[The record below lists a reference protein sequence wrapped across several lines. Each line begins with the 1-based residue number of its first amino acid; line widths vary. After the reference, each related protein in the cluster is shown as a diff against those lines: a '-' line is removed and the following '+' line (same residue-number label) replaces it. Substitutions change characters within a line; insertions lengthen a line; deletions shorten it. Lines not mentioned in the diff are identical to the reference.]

1 MGTLQLLEINCE
13 TTNSDMDPRNNIKE
27 IRTLMKLLIRKNAA
41 YNFFF
46 TRIYHPENQ
55 LCPHCRSRMYLIH
68 RKGLSNKLRC
78 RSCKREVSIFFKTI
92 FYKSKVPFHRLLF
105 LLFLVWLEIPQYF
118 LVRLGG
124 VDRHT
129 AGYWQA
135 IYRVVLNRSFY
146 ENPIRLGGEGKRVQ
160 IDEALI
166 RKRKY
171 NRGRSKKQI
180 WVFGAVEEGDSEQHP
195 LFITRVE
202 SRSAWTLI
210 PLIYEHILPG
220 TTIISDEWRA
230 YSCLAILG
238 YNHLTVNH
246 SDHFVDPST
255 GACTN
260 LIESIWAKL
269 RRSFPVTGIKER
281 FIDDY
286 ICSFVEKKRN
296 PLSFIDFMKKITPCS
311 KKQLYFEA
319 SKQEKMD
326 QKSEGAEL
334 PTLNTINVAISSTA
348 AASASVDDLT
358 EGEPDCLGEIE
369 SSEESDVFDIDPDG
383 IGTGESASE
392 YMDDD

>member
-1 MGTLQLLEINCE
+1 M
-13 TTNSDMDPRNNIKE
+13 
-27 IRTLMKLLIRKNAA
+27 
-41 YNFFF
+41 
-46 TRIYHPENQ
+46 
-55 LCPHCRSRMYLIH
+55 RS
-68 RKGLSNKLRC
+68 
-78 RSCKREVSIFFKTI
+78 RSCKREVSVFFKTL

-105 LLFLVWLEIPQYF
+105 LLFLVWLELPQYF

-146 ENPIRLGGEGKRVQ
+146 ENQITLGGEGKRVQ

-171 NRGRSKKQI
+171 HRGRSKKQI
-180 WVFGAVEEGDSEQHP
+180 WVFGAVEEGDAEPHP

-202 SRSAWTLI
+202 NRSAWTLI
-210 PLIYEHILPG
+210 PLICEHILPG
-220 TTIISDEWRA
+220 TTVISDEWRA
-230 YSCLAILG
+230 YSCLEILG
-238 YNHLTVNH
+238 YQHITVNH
-246 SDHFVDPST
+246 SEHFIDPST

-260 LIESIWAKL
+260 LIESIWSKL

-286 ICSFVEKKRN
+286 ICSFVENKRN
-296 PLSFIDFMKKITPCS
+296 PLTFIDFMKKITFYS

-319 SKQEKMD
+319 SEQEKME
-326 QKSEGAEL
+326 QKSEGEELLENPVTESSIENQSREL
-334 PTLNTINVAISSTA
+334 PTFNSINTAIASTA
-348 AASASVDDLT
+348 AASASLDDVT

-369 SSEESDVFDIDPDG
+369 SGEESEVVDIDPDG

-392 YMDDD
+392 

>member
-1 MGTLQLLEINCE
+1 
-13 TTNSDMDPRNNIKE
+13 MDPRNNVQQ
-27 IRTLMKLLIRKNAA
+27 IRTLMKVLIRKEAS

-46 TRIYHPENQ
+46 TRIYHPQNQ
-55 LCPHCRSRMYLIH
+55 LCPHCRSRMYVIH
-68 RKGLSNKLRC
+68 RKGVINKLRC
-78 RSCKREVSIFFKTI
+78 RSCRREVSVFFKTI

-105 LLFLVWLEIPQYF
+105 LLFLIWLELPQYF

-135 IYRVVLNRSFY
+135 IYRVVLNRSLDQ
-146 ENPIRLGGEGKRVQ
+146 NPITLGGEGKRVQ

-171 NRGRSKKQI
+171 NRGQSKKQI
-180 WVFGAVEEGDSEQHP
+180 WVFGAVEEGDSEPRP

-202 SRSAWTLI
+202 NRSAWTLI
-210 PLIYEHILPG
+210 PLICEHILPG
-220 TTIISDEWRA
+220 TTVISDEWRA
-230 YSCLAILG
+230 YSCLDILG

-246 SDHFVDPST
+246 SEHFIDPST

-286 ICSFVEKKRN
+286 IGSFVEKRRN
-296 PLSFIDFMKKITPCS
+296 PLTFINFMKKITFYS
-311 KKQLYFEA
+311 KNQLR
-319 SKQEKMD
+319 
-326 QKSEGAEL
+326 SEDTENGIHTQTRL
-334 PTLNTINVAISSTA
+334 VPTFHAIQVAISTTA
-348 AASASVDDLT
+348 ASSASVDDST
-358 EGEPDCLGEIE
+358 EGAPDCLGEAE

-383 IGTGESASE
+383 LGTGESASE
-392 YMDDD
+392 YVEDD